1 MEIGLNESDEAEPE
15 ITGAWESAGTVA
27 ETDRTT
33 VFTTGT
39 ELIKP
44 LPTILG

>member
-1 MEIGLNESDEAEPE
+1 MEMGLNESGEAEPE
-15 ITGAWESAGTVA
+15 VTEARESEGTVA

-39 ELIKP
+39 KLIEP